1 MRKVKFSTIF
11 VLISISLV
19 FTTYVD
25 VFADMALRNTSEKLN
40 ERDIK
45 AAVEKLNLFDK
56 ELNVQGDCPNDF
68 VDNGDGTITDQ
79 ATGLMWEKKGSE
91 KEKSWYSAEK
101 YVKKLNEEKFAGYS
115 DWRIPTI
122 EELYS
127 LLQPN
132 SSQVLYIDPVFAT
145 EQ

>member
-56 ELNVQGDCPNDF
+56 
-68 VDNGDGTITDQ
+68 
-79 ATGLMWEKKGSE
+79 
-91 KEKSWYSAEK
+91 
-101 YVKKLNEEKFAGYS
+101 
-115 DWRIPTI
+115 
-122 EELYS
+122 
-127 LLQPN
+127 
-132 SSQVLYIDPVFAT
+132 
-145 EQ
+145 